1 MYTYTH
7 MYVYV
12 CIYIYICIHQSYT
25 CIYMYIHMYVQCQNG
40 KADNDGQKQYI
51 YRSIDLSIY
60 LYTYRDRAISIERTD
75 QILGQAR
82 T

>member
-1 MYTYTH
+1 
-7 MYVYV
+7 
-12 CIYIYICIHQSYT
+12 
-25 CIYMYIHMYVQCQNG
+25 MYVQCQNG